1 MPKLTTIIV
10 PTVTGTRAM
19 TGYVANIPLNIGRT
33 DLPDA
38 PTVKF
43 LIEID
48 PLTKEPCSL
57 THYASGMSFYS
68 HLLDINLQYRLRK
81 GSYAK
86 RLSKRALAEE
96 AVSETVKRLGL
107 DAVLNA
113 INPAPVINR

>member
-1 MPKLTTIIV
+1 MTKLTTITV
-10 PTVTGTRAM
+10 PTVKGTATM

-48 PLTKEPCSL
+48 PSTKEPRSL
-57 THYASGMSFYS
+57 THYASGLSFYS
-68 HLLDINLQYRLRK
+68 HLLDINLAYRLRK
-81 GSYAK
+81 GSNAS
-86 RLSKRALAEE
+86 RLSPRGMAEE
-96 AVSETVKRLGL
+96 AVFDTVKRIGL